1 MRKCAENIDGESS
14 SRLAEH
20 QGPLCREK
28 GSRVNVLYP
37 TPEDKIKIVPTTE
50 TLLEEARLAQESSE
64 RTAQT
69 PAAKAQLALTGQ
81 AIMEGEALG
90 VAEKVTDEARRVF
103 WEFQT

>member
-1 MRKCAENIDGESS
+1 MRKCPEKIDGESS

-37 TPEDKIKIVPTTE
+37 TPEIVPTTE

-81 AIMEGEALG
+81 AIMEGEALR
-90 VAEKVTDEARRVF
+90 VAEKVTDEGRRVF
-103 WEFQT
+103 WEFQR

>member
-1 MRKCAENIDGESS
+1 MRKCPENIDGESS

-28 GSRVNVLYP
+28 GSCVNVLYP
-37 TPEDKIKIVPTTE
+37 TPKDKIKIVPTTE
-50 TLLEEARLAQESSE
+50 TLLEEARLAQKSSE

-81 AIMEGEALG
+81 AIMKG
-90 VAEKVTDEARRVF
+90 RRSG
-103 WEFQT
+103 